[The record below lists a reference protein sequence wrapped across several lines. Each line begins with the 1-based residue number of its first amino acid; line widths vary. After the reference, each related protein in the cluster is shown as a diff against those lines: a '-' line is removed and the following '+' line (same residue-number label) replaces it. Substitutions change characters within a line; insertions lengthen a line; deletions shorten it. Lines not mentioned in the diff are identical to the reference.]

1 MKTKVE
7 KLSKSSIIQCGDRHT
22 LTWSRGIFIITLECS
37 RDPPDILIKTLTEQ
51 SMQQHSGSNPAR
63 RAILLD
69 RDGVINVKLP
79 QDRYVC
85 SPGEFEFVPGAI
97 EALLLLRDLGFL
109 LVVITNQ
116 RGIAL
121 GCHNEDDL
129 SKVHEYMGEVLL
141 NNGVALDA
149 IYYCPHDSIDHCEC
163 RKPAP
168 GMIFSACQDLEL
180 DLANSYMVGDSASDI
195 EAGRKAGSMTVKIG
209 TGPDCQ
215 ADLIFPSLLDFAVFL
230 KERGLGHSVTK
241 NA

>member
-1 MKTKVE
+1 
-7 KLSKSSIIQCGDRHT
+7 
-22 LTWSRGIFIITLECS
+22 
-37 RDPPDILIKTLTEQ
+37 
-51 SMQQHSGSNPAR
+51 MQQHSGSNPAHK
-63 RAILLD
+63 AILLD

-85 SPGEFEFVPGAI
+85 TPEEFEFVPGAI

-121 GCHNEDDL
+121 GCHNKDDL
-129 SKVHEYMGEVLL
+129 NRVHEHMGEVLL
-141 NNGVALDA
+141 KNGVALDA
-149 IYYCPHDSIDHCEC
+149 IYYCPHDSIEHCEC

-180 DLANSYMVGDSASDI
+180 DLANSYMVGDSPSDI

-209 TGPDCQ
+209 EGQDCE

-230 KERGLGHSVTK
+230 RERGLSRSVIK
-241 NA
+241 NG